1 MKNIMLNIAVMTPNI
16 LTDIQYIYSLLIL
29 NIFIVTYKS
38 IISLPVAQ
46 KMKFLFREANE
57 YNLEGYRH

>member
-46 KMKFLFREANE
+46 KW
-57 YNLEGYRH
+57 